1 MVTGTH
7 PEDVDLFDYVE
18 GDLPPRQRAELEV
31 HLATCAQ
38 CAEHVARVQAGRD
51 ALRGTPFLEFPAHR
65 REEIL
70 RELATHRSRTRRAPL
85 FTGRRLLA
93 VLAPAAA
100 VAAAVVAL
108 TTIETG
114 PDEEAATP
122 GVGGGAEVQG
132 APEDAQT
139 AQARTLKAEG
149 HASEVAEELRRKGL
163 DARVVGDHVEVR
175 GASRADVRRAL
186 ETRRAQS
193 LTDKD
198 GRVEIVI
205 VP

>member
-38 CAEHVARVQAGRD
+38 CAGHVARVQAGRD

-100 VAAAVVAL
+100 VAAVVVAL
-108 TTIETG
+108 TTIDTG

-122 GVGGGAEVQG
+122 GGGGGATAEAAPQDARASSAPLEAQG
-132 APEDAQT
+132 P
-139 AQARTLKAEG
+139 
-149 HASEVAEELRRKGL
+149 ASAVADELRRKGL
-163 DARVVGDHVEVR
+163 AARVVGGHVEVR
-175 GASRADVRRAL
+175 DATRADVRRAL
-186 ETRRAQS
+186 VHRLHVLSSA
-193 LTDKD
+193 KKA
-198 GRVEIVI
+198 GVEVVI